1 MYSEMEERR
10 RQKYVNKLVR
20 SMPRWI
26 KELFAEE
33 KIFFQLDEHG
43 YLALAAKP
51 EVSQGKRLK
60 AAEKVYNYI
69 DHNPTDSFKVL
80 EVQ

>member
-1 MYSEMEERR
+1 
-10 RQKYVNKLVR
+10 
-20 SMPRWI
+20 MPRWI
-26 KELFAEE
+26 KELFREQ
-33 KIFFQLDEHG
+33 KIFFQLDEQG

-60 AAEKVYNYI
+60 AAEKVYGYMDN
-69 DHNPTDSFKVL
+69 NPTDTFKVL